1 MEQFIDFSKVTGC
14 IVNIKS
20 ANNEAAGRGHRYN
33 FVKRNP
39 AKEKSFVPGL
49 DEKIQ
54 MIGVI
59 APTRSSF
66 DNRHKNYI
74 RIALAQIRSQVYGP
88 WHYNCTSLAI
98 DSFACVKIV
107 VG

>member
-1 MEQFIDFSKVTGC
+1 MEQFSDFSKVTGC
-14 IVNIKS
+14 IVSIKS

-33 FVKRNP
+33 FVKSNP

-49 DEKIQ
+49 DEKIR

-59 APTRSSF
+59 APKRSSF

-74 RIALAQIRSQVYGP
+74 GWMVRIALFGANKIPGVRP
-88 WHYNCTSLAI
+88 LALQLYQ
-98 DSFACVKIV
+98 S
-107 VG
+107 GHR